1 MCYPMG
7 CGNSTDSVATPQPSD
22 YYVDRASGVSRAD
35 IVSFIVSFKIFVD
48 FSK

>member
-1 MCYPMG
+1 MG

-35 IVSFIVSFKIFVD
+35 IVSFIVSFTIFVD